1 MITTEGE
8 EELKKDQKK
17 PIDKKQLDIAMQILQ
32 EKRKK
37 DEVQQEDDPY
47 TDMAKKLDKKDKRE
61 SALRSA
67 TSQVEE
73 EKKQSSSEDENTHKK
88 FEKMASKIEE
98 NREPLRVWSRRIK
111 IGVALLF
118 LASTAFMNGVFSGQN
133 SGEVVDRS
141 YA

>member
-37 DEVQQEDDPY
+37 DEVEQEDDPY
-47 TDMAKKLDKKDKRE
+47 TDMAKKLDKKNKRE

-73 EKKQSSSEDENTHKK
+73 EKKQSTSEDENTHKK

>member
-37 DEVQQEDDPY
+37 DEVEQEDDPY
-47 TDMAKKLDKKDKRE
+47 TDMAKKLDKKNKRE

>member
-32 EKRKK
+32 DQRKK
-37 DEVQQEDDPY
+37 DEVAQEDDPY
-47 TDMAKKLDKKDKRE
+47 TDMAKKLDKKNKRE

-67 TSQVEE
+67 TSKVEE
-73 EKKQSSSEDENTHKK
+73 EKKQSTSEDENTHKK

>member
-1 MITTEGE
+1 
-8 EELKKDQKK
+8 
-17 PIDKKQLDIAMQILQ
+17 
-32 EKRKK
+32 
-37 DEVQQEDDPY
+37 
-47 TDMAKKLDKKDKRE
+47 
-61 SALRSA
+61 
-67 TSQVEE
+67 
-73 EKKQSSSEDENTHKK
+73 
-88 FEKMASKIEE
+88 MASKIEE

>member
-8 EELKKDQKK
+8 EKLKKDQKK

-37 DEVQQEDDPY
+37 DEVEQEDDPY
-47 TDMAKKLDKKDKRE
+47 TDMAKKLDKKNKRE

-73 EKKQSSSEDENTHKK
+73 EKKQSTSEDENTHKK

>member
-37 DEVQQEDDPY
+37 DEVEQEDDPY
-47 TDMAKKLDKKDKRE
+47 TDMAKKLDKKNKRE

-88 FEKMASKIEE
+88 FEKIASKIEE

>member
-1 MITTEGE
+1 M
-8 EELKKDQKK
+8 
-17 PIDKKQLDIAMQILQ
+17 
-32 EKRKK
+32 
-37 DEVQQEDDPY
+37 
-47 TDMAKKLDKKDKRE
+47 
-61 SALRSA
+61 
-67 TSQVEE
+67 
-73 EKKQSSSEDENTHKK
+73 HKK

>member
-37 DEVQQEDDPY
+37 DEVEQEDDPY
-47 TDMAKKLDKKDKRE
+47 TDMAKKLDKKNKRE

-67 TSQVEE
+67 TSKVEE
-73 EKKQSSSEDENTHKK
+73 EKKQSTSEDENTHKK